1 MKKNK
6 MILAT
11 ASVLL
16 LSFLLP
22 GCTKNAAQGKAW
34 REYAKEKAV
43 DFVCDKYDFD
53 EDDIEIKSVKSWSE
67 GTDVISFTTYDYP
80 LTWVKM
86 EYDGVE
92 FTVELDASTKDNDWT
107 KDDYQK
113 EEIIEALKSVVEDES
128 DLDIEKIEI
137 SYADYAYQYPGFQ
150 VHNKY
155 EVSKKASTEEK
166 IEALHTV
173 FDYDYGEV
181 LGAQNQTYHTV
192 SIYISVIGED
202 KDVVE
207 NDCKRLGQ
215 LLNFV
220 EMNVYELS
228 FTNKSVMKE
237 AGDDIFETYNA
248 DRLAY
253 SFALDA
259 IASYVKSEKYLNF
272 DAVEYIHCEIEG
284 FDCVVVGCSPDD
296 VEISSKKND
305 DEITEKFGKTYET
318 ASKMYEVSFPEDA
331 KVVIFVDQDDF
342 DEEVGVAIIYNE
354 KYDNQTIK
362 DRTSVKYTEFAIL
375 AGDRYYVE
383 PEDGEQFCFVIAKH
397 RK

>member
-1 MKKNK
+1 
-6 MILAT
+6 
-11 ASVLL
+11 
-16 LSFLLP
+16 
-22 GCTKNAAQGKAW
+22 
-34 REYAKEKAV
+34 
-43 DFVCDKYDFD
+43 
-53 EDDIEIKSVKSWSE
+53 
-67 GTDVISFTTYDYP
+67 
-80 LTWVKM
+80 
-86 EYDGVE
+86 
-92 FTVELDASTKDNDWT
+92 
-107 KDDYQK
+107 
-113 EEIIEALKSVVEDES
+113 
-128 DLDIEKIEI
+128 
-137 SYADYAYQYPGFQ
+137 
-150 VHNKY
+150 
-155 EVSKKASTEEK
+155 
-166 IEALHTV
+166 
-173 FDYDYGEV
+173 
-181 LGAQNQTYHTV
+181 
-192 SIYISVIGED
+192 
-202 KDVVE
+202 
-207 NDCKRLGQ
+207 
-215 LLNFV
+215 
-220 EMNVYELS
+220 
-228 FTNKSVMKE
+228 MKE

-318 ASKMYEVSFPEDA
+318 ASKMYEVSLPEDA

-354 KYDNQTIK
+354 KYNNQTIK
-362 DRTSVKYTEFAIL
+362 DRTSVKNTEFAIL